1 MKLIND
7 DLAPVTE
14 KGKTW
19 STLNYFSLWVGM
31 AVCIPSYMIASSLI
45 AAGMSLLQAMGCV
58 FLGNMIVLVPM
69 VLNGMAG
76 TKYGV
81 PYPVFARASFGVLG
95 SNVPALLRAVVACGW
110 FGIQSW
116 IGGTAVKAVISQVWP
131 AFLELPQVMPAFMG
145 VDTPSFISFLIF
157 WSFNVYLILKGVESI
172 KFLETAAAPIL
183 LTAGVVLLGWA
194 VSQTGIEPLLNQ
206 PSTFKTSDE
215 FWKVFIPS
223 LTGMVGFWATMSL
236 NIPDFTRYAK
246 DQKSQMIGQA
256 LGLPTTMTLF
266 ALIGVMVTKATQVLY
281 GTAIWDP
288 VQVIQKFDNPAI
300 LLISMIIISIATLS
314 TNVAANVVGPA
325 NDISNVNPDKINF
338 KTGGMITAFLGI
350 FMMPWKLIADPQGYV
365 FTWLIGYSSLLGP
378 IGGILLVDYFLL
390 RKQKLVVEDLYKKD
404 GVYWYSGGF
413 NTKALM
419 AFILGV
425 LPNVPGFL
433 KQIQVVKE
441 IPGVFET
448 IYSYAWFVGLPLAGL
463 VYYGLMMAEES
474 EESSEIDSGEEFQNV

>member
-45 AAGMSLLQAMGCV
+45 AAGMSLWQAMGCV

-157 WSFNVYLILKGVESI
+157 WGFNVYLILKGVESI

-183 LTAGVVLLGWA
+183 LIAGVVLLGWA

-206 PSTFKTSDE
+206 PSTFKTSEE
-215 FWKVFIPS
+215 FWNIFIPS

-390 RKQKLVVEDLYKKD
+390 RKQKLLVEDLYKKD

-419 AFILGV
+419 AFVLGV

-433 KQIQVVKE
+433 KQIQVVNE
-441 IPGVFET
+441 IPGAFET

-463 VYYGLMMAEES
+463 VYYGLMMAKES
-474 EESSEIDSGEEFQNV
+474 EEISEIDSGEEFQNV